1 MRRFI
6 LFMAIALVM
15 GGSFTSCSPANHFT
29 ARYYKENQAML
40 HSIRDSFQ
48 ALYRQKP
55 FSLEFK
61 DKNYRFISF
70 EVLSD
75 TMRYIYNFD
84 LDQPNF
90 ADTLYKYHYNA
101 KGIIG
106 LAADMRS
113 IKCTWIAKLDYFENR
128 QEKQLVFISVRH
140 NKLKS
145 FMKGEKYYALAFFNE
160 RQYFDKQGRLTDR
173 SEKKRK
179 REINGQIFHRITDRI
194 CYAITGN
201 FR

>member
-1 MRRFI
+1 MRHLLLYI
-6 LFMAIALVM
+6 AIVVLAA
-15 GGSFTSCSPANHFT
+15 GTFTACSPTNHFT

-40 HSIRDSFQ
+40 HRIRDTFQ
-48 ALYRQKP
+48 VLYKQKP

-61 DKNYRFISF
+61 DKNFRFISF
-70 EVLSD
+70 ELLSD

-90 ADTLYKYHYNA
+90 ADTLYKYGYNA

-106 LAADMRS
+106 MAADMRE
-113 IKCTWIAKLDYFENR
+113 IKCTWIAKLSYFENR
-128 QEKQLVFISVRH
+128 LEKQLVFISVRH

-160 RQYFDKQGRLTDR
+160 RQYFDKQGRLTDK
-173 SEKKRK
+173 SEKRRM